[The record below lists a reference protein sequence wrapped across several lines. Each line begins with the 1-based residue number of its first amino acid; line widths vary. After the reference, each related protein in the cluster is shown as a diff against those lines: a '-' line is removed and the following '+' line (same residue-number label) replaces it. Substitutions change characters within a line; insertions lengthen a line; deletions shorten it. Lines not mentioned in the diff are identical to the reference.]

1 MASSAAGVVQMNY
14 DPSTKTISM
23 TYIDAI
29 HCGLDMAALTGELLL
44 IGEGID
50 VAKDCEKI
58 VVRMR

>member
-1 MASSAAGVVQMNY
+1 
-14 DPSTKTISM
+14 M
-23 TYIDAI
+23 TYMDAI